1 MSDSDIV
8 ITRVNFYIFLTFL
21 VRSLPHVL
29 RNTSI
34 MDKPDGNLSLVI
46 NIKTNA
52 IIQTLAIPNDISNQ

>member
-46 NIKTNA
+46 NIKTSA
-52 IIQTLAIPNDISNQ
+52 TTRTLIVLNDISNQ

>member
-46 NIKTNA
+46 NINTSA
-52 IIQTLAIPNDISNQ
+52 TTRTLIVLNDISNQ